1 MEVSVVIAQTSAA
14 MTVAPYVML
23 YLVPAGISAELAL
36 FGWLRRHMRAAMP
49 FCLLMLAVMFWSAC
63 HAASV
68 GGATLEATLFWAQ
81 VQYGGIA
88 LIGPLWLTFALAY
101 GDVGLHGWRVRRGW
115 LFLPAALSFAA
126 VLTNR
131 WHGLWWSAVALDTSR
146 AFGSL
151 QVTRGPLFWLH
162 VCYTYGCLLL
172 GCAVLIRALAAQ
184 PATQRCQRQ
193 LMAFGVLFPLGGNL
207 AHVLGVRVSAL
218 DDPTP
223 FLFTVSGMVLFY
235 TALRYQFLGE
245 VANAPTEAPAQ
256 PPPVRTYSGFLARVS
271 HELRT
276 PLTSIIGVADL
287 IDRGLYGELPAR
299 ARDPLL
305 HIRRN
310 SRTMLRLINDILDFS
325 KIEAG
330 HFAIELSPVDLRVVA
345 HDVADTL
352 QPQLQDRGLELKL
365 ELGELPLVH
374 GNRERLE
381 QVLTNLVANAI
392 KFTDEGSITIRA
404 SYNGRRVFFCVVDTG
419 IGIAPEVQQQLFQ
432 EFWQAENEHTQ
443 RYRGTGLG
451 LAIARHLMELMGGT
465 LTVESRPGAGSTF
478 RGDLLAVEESFKSI
492 ERGA

>member
-1 MEVSVVIAQTSAA
+1 MKVPVVIAQSGAVLA
-14 MTVAPYVML
+14 VAPYVML

-36 FGWLRRHMRAAMP
+36 FGWLRRHTRAAVP
-49 FCLLMLAVMFWSAC
+49 FCLLMIAVLFWSAC

-68 GGATLEATLFWAQ
+68 AGTTLETTLFWAQ
-81 VQYGGIA
+81 LQYGGIA
-88 LIGPLWLTFALAY
+88 LVGPLWLTFALAY
-101 GDVGLHGWRVRRGW
+101 SEPWLRVQRVRPRW

-126 VLTNR
+126 VLTNH
-131 WHGLWWSAVALDTSR
+131 WHGLWWSTVALDTSR

-151 QVTRGPLFWLH
+151 QVTRVPLFWVH
-162 VCYTYGCLLL
+162 FCYTYACLLI
-172 GCAVLIRALAAQ
+172 GCAVLLRALAVQ
-184 PATQRCQRQ
+184 PAAQRCQRR

-207 AHVLGVRVSAL
+207 AHLLGLRLSSL

-223 FLFTVSGMVLFY
+223 FLFSVSGLVLFY
-235 TALRYQFLGE
+235 SALRYEFLGE
-245 VANAPTEAPAQ
+245 VSHAATETAAPQPAA
-256 PPPVRTYSGFLARVS
+256 RTYSGFLARVS

-276 PLTSIIGVADL
+276 PLTSIIGFAEL
-287 IDRGLYGELPAR
+287 LDRGLYGELPAR

-330 HFAIELSPVDLRVVA
+330 HFTIELSPVDLAAVVR
-345 HDVADTL
+345 DVAATL
-352 QPQLQDRGLELKL
+352 QPQLQERGLELKL

-392 KFTDEGSITIRA
+392 KFTDKGSITIRA

-451 LAIARHLMELMGGT
+451 LAIARHLMQLMGGT
-465 LTVESRPGAGSTF
+465 L
-478 RGDLLAVEESFKSI
+478 AVE
-492 ERGA
+492 